1 MYKAM
6 DNYIDDRMQMG
17 KAHLLVIFYPNHKCT
32 GYDKYGQVFTTCPG
46 ITDGTHISWNAK

>member
-1 MYKAM
+1 M

-17 KAHLLVIFYPNHKCT
+17 EAHLLVIFYPNHKCT

-46 ITDGTHISWNAK
+46 ITDGTHIS